1 MSEATPLLLNMG
13 AEVASATG
21 LNPMPGQLPATG
33 NNGNEFAGV
42 LQSVLT
48 PAPQQAS
55 PDPLLAKQLQANPL
69 LLAQLGDSA
78 NPLLTP
84 GEINLEALPTGN
96 SLPIDEQELA
106 WQTLLAEYDSNN
118 PDTPRV
124 VLASGDA
131 EGYQLE
137 EFTADDL
144 IPVSHVPDPAKQN
157 HEELP
162 ELDPQLTNS
171 GILTADNPA
180 NTSSEPA
187 TESPTVMASVHGQD
201 VPATAKPVISSAEE
215 EALSKVAKAQLAGTS
230 RPASPVHVDANQIN
244 GEAQAESNQ
253 LFQKNI
259 EQLAGHGKLDN
270 METVGNKFDSL
281 INAAAEQA
289 ATIKPATL
297 TGASTYATVSGLGAG
312 NPSSLPSAPTI
323 ANLTI
328 PPQNP
333 AWGDTVGD
341 RVQWMAA
348 QNIQEAKIRLH
359 PQELGSLE
367 VHIQVGK
374 DQQTSI
380 SFSSPH
386 SQVRDALETAIP
398 RLREM
403 FGENGLTLGDVNV
416 SQHSSSEQGHAERD
430 NKPAGAS
437 QSSRSPSSHDSV
449 DVAPS
454 QQILTQGNGML
465 DLYA

>member
-1 MSEATPLLLNMG
+1 MSEATPVLLNMG
-13 AEVASATG
+13 AELASATG

-55 PDPLLAKQLQANPL
+55 SDPLLAKQLQANPL

-84 GEINLEALPTGN
+84 DDINLEALPSGN
-96 SLPIDEQELA
+96 SLPMDEQELA
-106 WQTLLAEYDSNN
+106 WQTLLAEYDSSN

-162 ELDPQLTNS
+162 ELDPQLADS

-180 NTSSEPA
+180 NTSSEQA
-187 TESPTVMASVHGQD
+187 SESPTVMASVHGQD

-215 EALSKVAKAQLAGTS
+215 EALSKVAKAQSAGSS
-230 RPASPVHVDANQIN
+230 RPASPVHIDANQIN
-244 GEAQAESNQ
+244 SEAQAESNQ

-259 EQLAGHGKLDN
+259 ELLAAHGKLDN

-281 INAAAEQA
+281 INAASEQA
-289 ATIKPATL
+289 VAVKPATM
-297 TGASTYATVSGLGAG
+297 TGASTYATVSSLSSSQPLS
-312 NPSSLPSAPTI
+312 PSGAPTI
-323 ANLTI
+323 AQMTI

-374 DQQTSI
+374 DQQTTI

-403 FGENGLTLGDVNV
+403 FGENGLSLGDVNV
-416 SQHSSSEQGHAERD
+416 SQHSSSQQGYADRD
-430 NKPAGAS
+430 GNPSSPS
-437 QSSRSPSSHDSV
+437 QSPQSLFNNDSA
-449 DVAPS
+449 DVASP